1 MEHEQSNITERRPNR
16 TLPLVIALFCV
27 AALAVGLWVKDQ
39 HQASEFE
46 TERAQT
52 AAAVNQALTQSKN
65 QIQDLTERLDAMT
78 AAQARAQKNRQEQEE
93 LRNEKPATAA
103 RPKAQASVRRRQAAP
118 AAPVVANDPRVDKL
132 QGQLSDTQQELAKTR
147 DELSGKINST
157 RDDFNNSLASARD
170 DMAKTRTELSG
181 QITSTRNDLNGS
193 IARNHDEIVALR
205 KRGEQN
211 VYEFRLDKS
220 KLFQRVGPL
229 SVSLRSTNT
238 KHKTYDV
245 AMMVEDNQLDKK
257 HVNLYEPVWINLG
270 DRPQPVQ
277 LVVNRV
283 DKDRIAG
290 YVSEPKYK
298 RSELADTT
306 DRSAEKPQQ
315 LATR

>member
-1 MEHEQSNITERRPNR
+1 
-16 TLPLVIALFCV
+16 
-27 AALAVGLWVKDQ
+27 
-39 HQASEFE
+39 
-46 TERAQT
+46 
-52 AAAVNQALTQSKN
+52 
-65 QIQDLTERLDAMT
+65 MT